1 MFIDKKCKLN
11 SLCFPGP
18 SDPDHPNLIK
28 LTITVPHWDGLLPV
42 ISTRKLTNFE
52 LTLSPDSLRVGT
64 HRCSNLLD
72 YNELH
77 TKYGF
82 LTNDT
87 KNPAIVGEVE
97 PYQHSSQMRSEPTL
111 R

>member
-1 MFIDKKCKLN
+1 MDPTI
-11 SLCFPGP
+11 SGP
-18 SDPDHPNLIK
+18 SDPEHPNLIK
-28 LTITVPHWDGLLPV
+28 LTITVPHWDGLLPA

-72 YNELH
+72 FNELH

-87 KNPAIVGEVE
+87 KNPALMGEVE
-97 PYQHSSQMRSEPTL
+97 PYQHSVYLRSEPTL